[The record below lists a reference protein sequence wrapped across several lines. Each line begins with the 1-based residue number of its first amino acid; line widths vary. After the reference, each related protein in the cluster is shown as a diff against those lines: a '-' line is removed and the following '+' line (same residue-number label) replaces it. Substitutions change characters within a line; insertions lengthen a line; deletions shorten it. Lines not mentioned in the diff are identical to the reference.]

1 MNASALQ
8 SILSVGQPSA
18 AHSDSMASTDG
29 MPFAAMMDSESTVR
43 DAAMK
48 LVSSS
53 LVLPILSSIRMGG
66 EFMQEPFKPGVMER
80 RFGPLLDQAISDE
93 ITASSRFDLVNAIVD
108 QFKANMPAST
118 VELTA

>member
-8 SILSVGQPSA
+8 SVLSVGQPSVPR
-18 AHSDSMASTDG
+18 SDSMPLADG

-93 ITASSRFDLVNAIVD
+93 ITASSRFGLVDSIVD
-108 QFKANMPAST
+108 QFKASMPSNS

>member
-8 SILSVGQPSA
+8 SVLSVGQSPAPLADFA
-18 AHSDSMASTDG
+18 ALPEG
-29 MPFAAMMDSESTVR
+29 MPFAAMLDSEATVR

-53 LVLPILSSIRMGG
+53 LILPVLSSIREGG

-93 ITASSRFDLVNAIVD
+93 ITSSSRFGLVDSIVE
-108 QFKANMPAST
+108 QFKANMPTST
-118 VELTA
+118 MEVTA

>member
-8 SILSVGQPSA
+8 SVLSVGQSPVPRPDLA
-18 AHSDSMASTDG
+18 ALPEG
-29 MPFAAMMDSESTVR
+29 IPFAAMLDSESTIR

-53 LVLPILSSIRMGG
+53 LVLPILSSIREGG
-66 EFMQEPFKPGVMER
+66 EFMQEPFKPGVVER

-93 ITASSRFDLVNAIVD
+93 ITSSSRFGLVDSIVD
-108 QFKANMPAST
+108 QFKASMPT
-118 VELTA
+118 NTMELTA